1 MKYIIATV
9 SGARFDLAPEFTGK
23 FGKEYKYGSFKLII
37 WKGGDYFDRDYDE
50 AYKEIADYVAECNKV
65 FKGNP
70 YYNAWIHA
78 EMLTPNE
85 HGEYNDIHCVE
96 FHSWLVEKMITS
108 DQVIVSKVNVCEKDL
123 HDRID
128 TWKNMDQVG
137 KIARVISTE
146 MLKSIHLPGEYM
158 HNNYVNNSDLYLKDY
173 PIFEMGWTLTY
184 SIQIIDTGLS
194 TKLWLKE
201 RGEI

>member
-23 FGKEYKYGSFKLII
+23 FGEVYKYGSFNLII
-37 WKGGDYFDRDYDE
+37 WKGGDFDREYDE
-50 AYKEIADYVAECNKV
+50 AYKEIADYVVECNKV

-128 TWKNMDQVG
+128 TWKNMEQVG
-137 KIARVISTE
+137 KLARVISTE

-184 SIQIIDTGLS
+184 SIQIMDKGLS

-201 RGEI
+201 REEI